1 MGADCDEVLL
11 GQDELQCAWT
21 NRNSGRR
28 TAGDGSRAAR
38 RARDERTARALGGDL
53 RED

>member
-28 TAGDGSRAAR
+28 TAGDGAQAAGSAR
-38 RARDERTARALGGDL
+38 RASGAHARRRPPRG
-53 RED
+53 